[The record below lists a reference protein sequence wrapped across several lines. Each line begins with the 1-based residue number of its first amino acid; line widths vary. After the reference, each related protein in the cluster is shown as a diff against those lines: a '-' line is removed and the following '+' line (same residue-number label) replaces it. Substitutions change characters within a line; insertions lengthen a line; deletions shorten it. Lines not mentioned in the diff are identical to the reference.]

1 MDGPD
6 SSARAIC
13 TAGSSTPPTPWLPP
27 FFNLG
32 MESENGAIVED
43 EKRVVFENSNGGG
56 AILEVLNKDETEL
69 SKDVVIKVKGS
80 NEGTKNPTTKGKN
93 KLDSKGS
100 AVFGRTAKP
109 TLSQSISFPARGA
122 IVRKS
127 EAHKTE
133 AKQGRKAAEKVSN
146 GNGQVVKSSG
156 KRATERATSAAVPN
170 PHQSPFGK
178 HVSPDGT
185 AAGPTFEVF
194 IENKLEPEN
203 NVLPAKEEN
212 EEDAHSITSST
223 LTPRAAQQKV
233 NVSTFSFR
241 LEQRAAKRKEFFSK
255 IEEKIH
261 AKEQEK
267 SNMQAKSKENQEAE
281 IKQLRKSLTFKATPM
296 PSFYKEPPP
305 KVELKKIPT
314 TRAISPKLGRNK
326 GNMSTPGDSLENGES
341 CVSLKLT
348 KENRINSLKIPKI
361 NAEKANAA
369 QKKLPK
375 RSSLSKP
382 QNRESSVSS
391 QAKQVSK
398 EGQKEQA
405 NAESSDEIK
414 DRPSCAPEMEDQ
426 KPEGHESNLAECNG
440 SRPNSEALI
449 AADVTAEG

>member
-1 MDGPD
+1 
-6 SSARAIC
+6 
-13 TAGSSTPPTPWLPP
+13 
-27 FFNLG
+27 

-43 EKRVVFENSNGGG
+43 EKRVVFENSKGGG
-56 AILEVLNKDETEL
+56 AILELNKDEIEL
-69 SKDVVIKVKGS
+69 SKDVIKVKRSS
-80 NEGTKNPTTKGKN
+80 NEGTKYPTTKGKN

-100 AVFGRTAKP
+100 AVFGRTTKP
-109 TLSQSISFPARGA
+109 TLSQSLSFPARGA

-133 AKQGRKAAEKVSN
+133 AKQGLKAAEKVKSKVSN
-146 GNGQVVKSSG
+146 GNGQFVKSSG
-156 KRATERATSAAVPN
+156 KRATERATSASVAN

-178 HVSPDGT
+178 HVLADGT
-185 AAGPTFEVF
+185 AVGPTSDVF

-203 NVLPAKEEN
+203 NEMPAKEEN
-212 EEDAHSITSST
+212 EEDVHSITSST

-267 SNMQAKSKENQEAE
+267 SNLQAKSKENQEAE

-296 PSFYKEPPP
+296 PSFYKEPLP

-326 GNMSTPGDSLENGES
+326 SNMSTPLENGES
-341 CVSLKLT
+341 CVNLKLT
-348 KENRINSLKIPKI
+348 KENCINSPKIPII
-361 NAEKANAA
+361 NSDKANAA

-382 QNRESSVSS
+382 QNREPLVASK
-391 QAKQVSK
+391 AKQASK
-398 EGQKEQA
+398 ECLKEQT

-426 KPEGHESNLAECNG
+426 KVEGDESNFAQRHDSNA
-440 SRPNSEALI
+440 NSEALI
-449 AADVTAEG
+449 AADVTVES